1 MRIARPW
8 KILFAVRLVVVCK
21 SSPASKCISV
31 YMVGKTGVFQFLL
44 TLYIVACGRR
54 MSSKR
59 EKQAGAF
66 SGMHLYA
73 AARGV

>member
-1 MRIARPW
+1 
-8 KILFAVRLVVVCK
+8 
-21 SSPASKCISV
+21 
-31 YMVGKTGVFQFLL
+31 MVGKTGVFQFLL